1 MQSSPVS
8 KKALTTNDDELEE
21 RKESERGYRLKR
33 NTCIVTIL
41 AYGGVHSTYNYC
53 MFCVEKRADSFVLLD
68 WNISS
73 PILYR
78 GFVFPW
84 LFRFYQIIQIEF
96 IF

>member
-41 AYGGVHSTYNYC
+41 DPITHMAAYIAHIIVVCS
-53 MFCVEKRADSFVLLD
+53 VLK
-68 WNISS
+68 S
-73 PILYR
+73 
-78 GFVFPW
+78 G
-84 LFRFYQIIQIEF
+84 QIVLCC
-96 IF
+96 